1 MITIVHLSHFFHD
14 GGLVGAFLL
23 GKRFKM
29 FAEMTLN
36 FLGGKAANVGV
47 AFIQRNVCQVVKVAE
62 QADFGELRNT
72 REHDETNKLV
82 AGLDVAIK
90 RFQNGTVFLLQ
101 SLIVNGL
108 DERFVVFVHEDDDW
122 FACFGSHIPNE
133 LLETLG
139 VVIAFFCDTVR
150 FFHNVEIRFQSFLKT
165 LNRIIDSH
173 IQVQMQNW
181 IRFPSLFQF

>member
-47 AFIQRNVCQVVKVAE
+47 AFIQRNVCKVVKIAE

-90 RFQNGTVFLLQ
+90 RFQNGTVFQLKR
-101 SLIVNGL
+101 LIVDGL
-108 DERFVVFVHEDDDW
+108 NERLVVFSSTRMTTCLPVLAATFQMSSLKRW
-122 FACFGSHIPNE
+122 ALSSLSFATPC
-133 LLETLG
+133 
-139 VVIAFFCDTVR
+139 V
-150 FFHNVEIRFQSFLKT
+150 
-165 LNRIIDSH
+165 
-173 IQVQMQNW
+173 
-181 IRFPSLFQF
+181 FP